1 MRDAGLK
8 KWKSLFV
15 DITGF
20 DQIESLDRVKR
31 QALAVSFS
39 AFCYWFGKLKC
50 SLKISFQTAFDL
62 KRASQGM
69 HC

>member
-20 DQIESLDRVKR
+20 DQIESLDRAKQ
-31 QALAVSFS
+31 QALVRFF
-39 AFCYWFGKLKC
+39 FCFL
-50 SLKISFQTAFDL
+50 SLD
-62 KRASQGM
+62 
-69 HC
+69 

>member
-8 KWKSLFV
+8 KWNSLFV

-31 QALAVSFS
+31 QALAVSFYGL
-39 AFCYWFGKLKC
+39 CYLFG
-50 SLKISFQTAFDL
+50 
-62 KRASQGM
+62 
-69 HC
+69 